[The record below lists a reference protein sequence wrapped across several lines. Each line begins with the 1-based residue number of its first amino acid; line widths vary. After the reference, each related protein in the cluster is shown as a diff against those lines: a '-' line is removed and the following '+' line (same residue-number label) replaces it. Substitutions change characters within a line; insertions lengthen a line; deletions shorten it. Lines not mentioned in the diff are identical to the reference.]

1 MSFGFPTRTLDLEPV
16 RRAIVDAAAKDI
28 LIFAAA
34 SNGGGNDGLAFP
46 AREDQVICIGSTDG
60 EGNKSDFTPG
70 PHVCK
75 NFSTLGEAV
84 KSSWPGGTNQRKSGT
99 SYATPIAA
107 GIAALVLDFMR
118 QCSEA
123 NPRSVDPY
131 LVGKLKEKRAM
142 EAVLRLM
149 RTERDGFDYIA
160 PWNLFNDLRKD
171 GIATLIQDTLR
182 LICGYG
188 SH

>member
-1 MSFGFPTRTLDLEPV
+1 M
-16 RRAIVDAAAKDI
+16 
-28 LIFAAA
+28 IFAAA

-70 PHVCK
+70 PHVY
-75 NFSTLGEAV
+75 NRFSTIGEAV
-84 KSSWPGGTNQRKSGT
+84 KSSWLGGETQRKSGT

-107 GIAALVLDFMR
+107 GITALVMDFMR

-123 NPRSVDPY
+123 DPR
-131 LVGKLKEKRAM
+131 LVMRLKEKRAM

-149 RTERDGFDYIA
+149 CTERDGFDYIA

-171 GIATLIQDTLR
+171 GIATLIQDTLK
-182 LICGYG
+182 LI
-188 SH
+188 